1 MKRLF
6 SIFITLFILI
16 GCGSV
21 NVKNIYTPRDNAKIF
36 HLTNELDN
44 LSHNHKESSEL
55 AVLAI
60 TYPRVLAKEYNL
72 VKPPSYHNFLVNQG
86 LRKRGLCY
94 HWVEDIYKEIKSRH
108 FKSFDF
114 KWGRANADRLN
125 EHNVLVVV
133 AKGSNDFKNG
143 IILDAWRNSGELVF
157 HKVKD
162 DKEYDFKE
170 WKEGNL
176 KMKNEK

>member
-6 SIFITLFILI
+6 LILITLFVLI

-21 NVKNIYTPRDNAKIF
+21 NVKSIYTPKDNAKIAR
-36 HLTNELDN
+36 LTNELEN

-55 AVLAI
+55 AILGI

-72 VKPPSYHNFLVNQG
+72 VSPPSYHNFLVNQG
-86 LRKRGLCY
+86 LRKRGLCF
-94 HWVEDIYKEIKSRH
+94 HWVEDLNKEIKSRN

-114 KWGRANADRLN
+114 KWGRANANKLN

-143 IILDAWRNSGELVF
+143 IIFDAWRNSGELLF

-162 DKEYDFKE
+162 DSEYIFKE
-170 WKEGNL
+170 WQEGDRKLKE
-176 KMKNEK
+176 E